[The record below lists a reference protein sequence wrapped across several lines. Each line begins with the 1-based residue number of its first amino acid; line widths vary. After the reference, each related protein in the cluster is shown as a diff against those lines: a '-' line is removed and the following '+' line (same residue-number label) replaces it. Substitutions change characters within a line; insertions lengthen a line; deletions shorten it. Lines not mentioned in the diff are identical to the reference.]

1 MRFQEKL
8 VNSFESVLLGLAM
21 AWTIGIGIA
30 LLAPVGAPHEHNG
43 SVEIYSLAAV
53 NNTRTML

>member
-8 VNSFESVLLGLAM
+8 VNTFESVLLGLAM

-30 LLAPVGAPHEHNG
+30 LLAPVATPHERNG
-43 SVEIYSLAAV
+43 SVEHSLAAV
-53 NNTRTML
+53 NDTRTML